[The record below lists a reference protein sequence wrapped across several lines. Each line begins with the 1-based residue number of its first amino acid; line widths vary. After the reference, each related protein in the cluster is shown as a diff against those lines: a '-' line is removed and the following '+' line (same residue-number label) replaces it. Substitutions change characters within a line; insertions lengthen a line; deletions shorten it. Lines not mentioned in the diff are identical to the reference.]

1 MDPTTLTL
9 HLTVGI
15 LHEARESVGIDE
27 VENLLVSLVED
38 VAAKL
43 AAFLG

>member
-1 MDPTTLTL
+1 MGVTLTL
-9 HLTVGI
+9 RLTARV
-15 LHEARESVGIDE
+15 LHEAREGIGINE

-38 VAAKL
+38 VAANL